1 MANLKPN
8 PAAMKNRKSWSSK
21 DDAVLIQMV
30 MANKQSD
37 EIAQILGRTVN
48 AVLCRKSKLDATK
61 KLGIRLKS
69 TRGKELLAPRN
80 LYKKENGK
88 SVPIEF
94 KAPGQTQN
102 PNESANAPEL
112 NFEDPQT
119 HVEERPVGL
128 PAAVVAYEGLS
139 GNDFSLIAEIAKR
152 TGTTITIT
160 FNGK

>member
-1 MANLKPN
+1 
-8 PAAMKNRKSWSSK
+8 MKNRKSWSSK

-48 AVLCRKSKLDATK
+48 AVLCRKSSLEATR

-69 TRGKELLAPRN
+69 TKGKELLAPRH

-88 SVPIEF
+88 SVPVEF
-94 KAPGQTQN
+94 KAPGQAQN
-102 PNESANAPEL
+102 PNEDTNAPEL
-112 NFEDPQT
+112 NFEETQA
-119 HVEERPVGL
+119 HVEERPVEL
-128 PAAVVAYEGLS
+128 PATMVAYEGLN